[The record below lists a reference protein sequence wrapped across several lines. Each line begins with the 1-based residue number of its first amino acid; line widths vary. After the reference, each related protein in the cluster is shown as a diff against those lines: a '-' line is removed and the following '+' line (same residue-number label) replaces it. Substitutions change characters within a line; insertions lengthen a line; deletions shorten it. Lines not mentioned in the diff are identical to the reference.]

1 MELQPAERINY
12 LLRIYNYREVSGIL
26 PLSSLHGKGIA
37 QFYWDAN
44 PKGYWYETWG
54 GRYDGPATGDL
65 SLWFGVQLSRVTTL
79 SGLLKT
85 DNSYLVRGEQVLIHL
100 NRPAINYLQAKFT
113 EVQGYS
119 SGPRNA
125 QGPPDDHFQNASGKM
140 IRFPSTL
147 ETPSF
152 KQKLSGNSGQVIEN
166 SFTVGLNNTDGHG
179 DTLGV
184 KANVVRI
191 GKAVVDNPKVSDF
204 QTIGKGVLEN
214 ISADREKLKIKIAS
228 VLRDVDVPACRVLE
242 RADWPEV
249 DAKQLG
255 KIIPIGWGTL
265 LQFRLRKVADKKYL
279 GIDPNY
285 TQSISAVYDSDG
297 KSIAFTYSKGLIRPQ
312 NQAKDAPLPDT
323 ADIQAKPLRLGQ
335 IVVAELKKANIAYIP
350 EFWDKGETDNYS
362 QNSPRIIFSY
372 RGRTVKQLI
381 NQLLKNDLAYL
392 IQKADGRLSLRRVLG
407 TYETWEIPSWLITKW
422 PEKSYSDKKQYAS
435 SIEMEYAPIKE
446 KLSET
451 HLERGSENAIVEKY
465 QKRQML
471 AFECYAPKADAIKV
485 AQDRYRYCQKRREIQ
500 KVAVGADLSK
510 VSLLDHIELDMNI
523 NGRQFSHVKKW
534 RVTEIDAVQ
543 DTMLLEEI

>member
-1 MELQPAERINY
+1 M
-12 LLRIYNYREVSGIL
+12 
-26 PLSSLHGKGIA
+26 
-37 QFYWDAN
+37 
-44 PKGYWYETWG
+44 
-54 GRYDGPATGDL
+54 
-65 SLWFGVQLSRVTTL
+65 SRVTTL
-79 SGLLKT
+79 AGLLKT

-100 NRPAINYLQAKFT
+100 NRPAINYLQAKFN

-140 IRFPSTL
+140 IRFPSIL
-147 ETPSF
+147 ETPNF
-152 KQKLSGNSGQVIEN
+152 RQKLSGNSGQVIEN

-191 GKAVVDNPKVSDF
+191 GKAVADNPKVSDF

-255 KIIPIGWGTL
+255 KIIPIGWGKL

-312 NQAKDAPLPDT
+312 NQAKDGPLPAT
-323 ADIQAKPLRLGQ
+323 ADIQAKPLRLG
-335 IVVAELKKANIAYIP
+335 P
-350 EFWDKGETDNYS
+350 DCGF
-362 QNSPRIIFSY
+362 
-372 RGRTVKQLI
+372 
-381 NQLLKNDLAYL
+381 
-392 IQKADGRLSLRRVLG
+392 
-407 TYETWEIPSWLITKW
+407 
-422 PEKSYSDKKQYAS
+422 
-435 SIEMEYAPIKE
+435 
-446 KLSET
+446 
-451 HLERGSENAIVEKY
+451 
-465 QKRQML
+465 
-471 AFECYAPKADAIKV
+471 
-485 AQDRYRYCQKRREIQ
+485 
-500 KVAVGADLSK
+500 
-510 VSLLDHIELDMNI
+510 
-523 NGRQFSHVKKW
+523 
-534 RVTEIDAVQ
+534 
-543 DTMLLEEI
+543 